1 MPLTVYLPPSPEYYV
16 IPSVVT
22 APKAISA
29 LERLPTH
36 NGAHAGRITP
46 VPEGTRLQVCGRGF
60 NERTIRVRWE
70 GRQGYVFL
78 QDVEPVGTAAELL

>member
-1 MPLTVYLPPSPEYYV
+1 MNINFQLLPEYSAV
-16 IPSVVT
+16 PGLLT

-60 NERTIRVRWE
+60 NERTIQVRWD
-70 GRQGYVFL
+70 GRQGFVFL
-78 QDVEPVGTAAELL
+78 QDVEPVEAGSALL

>member
-1 MPLTVYLPPSPEYYV
+1 MPLNIYLQPSPEYSV
-16 IPSVVT
+16 RSNVVT

-29 LERLPTH
+29 LERFPTH
-36 NGAHAGRITP
+36 NGAHAGKITP

-60 NERTIRVRWE
+60 NERTIQVRWE

-78 QDVEPVGTAAELL
+78 QDVEPVGTTAEPL